1 MIAGPRGTKGCKPR
15 QVRKEAAAAISTFAM
30 GHPAISVFN
39 LFSGLI
45 SRNLLLGSSI
55 ALQEYRMNYLV
66 LARKCRPQVFA
77 DVVGQNHVVK
87 TLSNAIRLNRIAH
100 AYIFSGPRGVGK
112 TSVARIMAKAINC
125 EGGPRETPCNKCANC
140 GEITEGISLDVRE
153 IDGASNRG
161 IDEIRVL
168 RENVK
173 FSPASSKYK
182 IYIIDEVHML
192 TKEAFNAL
200 LKTLE
205 EPPSHVIF
213 MFATTE
219 IFKVPATIL
228 SRCQHFDFRR
238 ISVGQIADSLKEI
251 ARKEGVT
258 ISDAGLSWIAQG
270 GEGSLRDAQSIFD
283 QVISYTGSEIKDSDI
298 EELLGIRERKL
309 IYDVSRAVIE
319 RKADACLKI
328 VEDAYYSGVDIKQF
342 YQMLLNHMM
351 NLLAVKITGSDKIR
365 EDLSEDEVRELKKQA
380 DEASRETIQRLLDI
394 LMAEEDDLRRSMD
407 ARLNLEYVLVRMAY
421 LEPMIPVDEII
432 ARMEGL
438 ERRLASEGGKRPEGV
453 AEDMQPEPVYHS
465 ADERVFAD
473 NGGEPG
479 TDLWRDF
486 KKLVK
491 EKSYPLWSMLGD
503 GAFDE
508 YEDRH
513 LKIRFPED
521 YVFLENIREK
531 SKIDQLTQIAS
542 EFFREDVSVE
552 IKTLAN
558 HKNSRSDSGKTIDD
572 IKSEALK
579 DPLVQK
585 VMDIFEDPE
594 VVDVIVK
601 NQD

>member
-1 MIAGPRGTKGCKPR
+1 
-15 QVRKEAAAAISTFAM
+15 
-30 GHPAISVFN
+30 
-39 LFSGLI
+39 
-45 SRNLLLGSSI
+45 
-55 ALQEYRMNYLV
+55 MNYLV

-87 TLSNAIRLNRIAH
+87 TLSNAIRLDRIAH

-140 GEITEGISLDVRE
+140 REITEGISLDVRE

-213 MFATTE
+213 IFATTE

-251 ARKEGVT
+251 AEKEGIA

-319 RKADACLKI
+319 RKADVCLKI
-328 VEDAYYSGVDIKQF
+328 VEEAYYSGVDIKQF

-365 EDLSEDEVRELKKQA
+365 EDLSEDEIGELKKQA

-394 LMAEEDDLRRSMD
+394 LMAEEDDLRKSMD

-421 LEPMIPVDEII
+421 LEPMIPVDEMI

-438 ERRLASEGGKRPEGV
+438 EKRLAPEGGSEGLEGRPASESGKRPASDGEKRPDGV
-453 AEDMQPEPVYHS
+453 AEGVEPEPVDHS
-465 ADERVFAD
+465 ADERVSED

-479 TDLWRDF
+479 ADLWKGF

-491 EKSYPLWSMLGD
+491 KKSYPLWSMLREGE
-503 GAFDE
+503 FEE

-513 LKIRFPED
+513 LKIRFPKD

-531 SKIDQLTQIAS
+531 SKMDQLTRIAS
-542 EFFREDVSVE
+542 EFLREDVTVE

-558 HKNSRSDSGKTIDD
+558 HKNSQSDSGKTIDD

>member
-1 MIAGPRGTKGCKPR
+1 
-15 QVRKEAAAAISTFAM
+15 
-30 GHPAISVFN
+30 
-39 LFSGLI
+39 
-45 SRNLLLGSSI
+45 
-55 ALQEYRMNYLV
+55 MNYLV

-125 EGGPRETPCNKCANC
+125 EGGPREIPCNKCANC

-213 MFATTE
+213 IFATTE

-251 ARKEGVT
+251 ARKESIT

-319 RKADACLKI
+319 RKADVCLKI
-328 VEDAYYSGVDIKQF
+328 VEEAYYSGVDIKQF

-365 EDLSEDEVRELKKQA
+365 EDLSEDEIGELKKQA

-394 LMAEEDDLRRSMD
+394 LMAEEDDLRKSMD

-421 LEPMIPVDEII
+421 LEPMLPVDEMI

-438 ERRLASEGGKRPEGV
+438 ERRLAPEGGSEGLEGRPASEGGKRPEGA
-453 AEDMQPEPVYHS
+453 AEDMQPEPVDHS
-465 ADERVFAD
+465 ADERVSAD

-479 TDLWRDF
+479 ADLWKGF

-491 EKSYPLWSMLGD
+491 KKSYPLWSMLREGE
-503 GAFDE
+503 FEE

-531 SKIDQLTQIAS
+531 SKMDQLTRIAS

-552 IKTLAN
+552 VKTLAN
-558 HKNSRSDSGKTIDD
+558 HKNSQSDSGKTIDD

-594 VVDVIVK
+594 VLDVIVK